1 MIKIILSLII
11 AAKWWCSCFIF
22 FEKQYLFYYNR
33 SLEKMQSFFG
43 FVFNL
48 FGIVQMTV
56 EFFSADRKHSG

>member
-1 MIKIILSLII
+1 MVVQL
-11 AAKWWCSCFIF
+11 FYF

-33 SLEKMQSFFG
+33 SLEKMQSFLG

>member
-1 MIKIILSLII
+1 MVVQL
-11 AAKWWCSCFIF
+11 FYF

-56 EFFSADRKHSG
+56 EFFSADRKYSG